1 MHLRSLVSRG
11 RIAES
16 AMRVLSYFDEFDGDD
31 SGGPSMISRTDRG
44 INGGLAQMI
53 INLVQ
58 LLETPVQRCLNRTT
72 QADKHSPLNK
82 DECRID

>member
-1 MHLRSLVSRG
+1 VHTESRGRKGIDFCVDKQRDSPDKQLTHNVIHLRFPVSRG

-16 AMRVLSYFDEFDGDD
+16 VRRVLSYFDEFDGAD

-53 INLVQ
+53 INLV
-58 LLETPVQRCLNRTT
+58 
-72 QADKHSPLNK
+72 
-82 DECRID
+82 

>member
-1 MHLRSLVSRG
+1 MIHLRFPVSRG

-16 AMRVLSYFDEFDGDD
+16 VRRVLSYFDEFDGAD

-53 INLVQ
+53 INLV
-58 LLETPVQRCLNRTT
+58 
-72 QADKHSPLNK
+72 
-82 DECRID
+82 